1 VVVLGTIGISRSLGC
16 PLADGRCEWW
26 RGGEIQRKGKYSK
39 IHLFYLY
46 AMGWDEVETEAALL
60 LTLLPNN
67 LFVDASLKWR
77 TNALS

>member
-1 VVVLGTIGISRSLGC
+1 
-16 PLADGRCEWW
+16 
-26 RGGEIQRKGKYSK
+26 
-39 IHLFYLY
+39 
-46 AMGWDEVETEAALL
+46 MGWDEVETEAALL